1 MKPGDIVR
9 LREVYT
15 TAPGVSNYPE
25 EFIVG
30 SLDMNSPGFPVPAG
44 TVGFV
49 VKVIETKDLPEETT
63 LHVMVPDGR
72 IGWVYP
78 EDCEVIDEASP

>member
-1 MKPGDIVR
+1 MKPGEIVR
-9 LREVYT
+9 LRESYT
-15 TAPGVSNYPE
+15 TSSDYPD

-30 SLDMNSPGFPVPAG
+30 SLDMSSPGFPVPCG
-44 TVGFV
+44 TVAV
-49 VKVIETKDLPEETT
+49 IVKIVEPEGRPEETI

-78 EDCEVIDEASP
+78 EDCEAIDEDSP